1 MSWLS
6 KRDKLDPVQS
16 SAIDLV
22 AAQKGNFY
30 VSGEAGMGK
39 SVMLDSSNYDI
50 I

>member
-16 SAIDLV
+16 SAIDFV

-30 VSGEAGMGK
+30 VSGEAVCAFANDM
-39 SVMLDSSNYDI
+39 V
-50 I
+50 